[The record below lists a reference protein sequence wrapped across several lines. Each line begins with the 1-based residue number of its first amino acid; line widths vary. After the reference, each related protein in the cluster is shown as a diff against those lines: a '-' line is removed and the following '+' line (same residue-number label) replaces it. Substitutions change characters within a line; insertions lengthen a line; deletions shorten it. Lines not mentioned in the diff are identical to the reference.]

1 MAIPEALEQL
11 SESARDHLEE
21 KHQPEWISPMLAQLT
36 RDYFSDPDWIYE
48 RKLDGERCLVYR
60 DGGRIRLLSRNQQ
73 NLNNP
78 YPELVEALK
87 NQEPDSFIA
96 DGEIVAF
103 EGAIT
108 SFSRLQQRMHI
119 QDPQEARESGVA
131 VYYYLFDLLYL
142 QGFDLTQVKLRD
154 RKQVLKAA
162 FTYTDPLRYM
172 NHRNEQGESYLEDAC
187 RKGWEGIIAKDA
199 RSSYLSS
206 RSKKWLKFKC
216 GKQQEFIIG
225 GYTEPEG
232 ERIGF
237 GALLLGYYDK
247 GQLKYSGKVGTGFN
261 DQALRALK
269 KRLSSLEQEDPPFNE
284 PNLPGREVHWVQP
297 RLIAQVEFEEWTRT
311 GKLRHPCYQGL
322 RRDKDPKEVVREAP
336 E

>member
-21 KHQPEWISPMLAQLT
+21 KHQPEWISPMLARLT

-60 DGGRIRLLSRNQQ
+60 DDGRIRLLSRNQQ
-73 NLNNP
+73 NLNNS

-142 QGFDLTQVKLRD
+142 QGFDLTQVQLRD

-162 FTYTDPLRYM
+162 FSYTDPLRYM
-172 NHRNEQGESYLEDAC
+172 NHRNEQGKSYVADAC

-206 RSKKWLKFKC
+206 RSRKWLKFKC
-216 GKQQEFIIG
+216 GKQQEFVIG

-237 GALLLGYYDK
+237 GALLLGYYDR
-247 GQLKYSGKVGTGFN
+247 GQLKYSGKVGTGFD
-261 DQALRALK
+261 DQTLRALK
-269 KRLSSLEQEDPPFNE
+269 NRLSSLEQEEPPFDE
-284 PNLPGREVHWVQP
+284 PNLPGREVHWVHP
-297 RLIAQVEFEEWTRT
+297 RLIAQVEFEEWTQT
-311 GKLRHPCYQGL
+311 GKLRHPRYQGL
-322 RRDKDPKEVVREAP
+322 RRDKDPEEVVREAP